1 MTSYRQRIYGCRGVT
16 VIVVDRR
23 SYHGSLADTTTDNQ
37 WSVECKWS
45 KEDKNF
51 FSEFAVQNVHRSQ
64 RVALSLQ
71 LLPHLGLTSQSE
83 PFEGCLRR
91 SWMNSLLP
99 HDFET
104 TTFIERHVL
113 DDIGVQYDI
122 DAISLGL
129 PPGLL

>member
-1 MTSYRQRIYGCRGVT
+1 M
-16 VIVVDRR
+16 IVVDRR

-45 KEDKNF
+45 KEDKTC
-51 FSEFAVQNVHRSQ
+51 SGRIRVDVHRSQ
-64 RVALSLQ
+64 SVGLCLQ
-71 LLPHLGLTSQSE
+71 LLPHLQLTSQSE
-83 PFEGCLRR
+83 PFEGCLRW

-99 HDFET
+99 HDFKT

-113 DDIGVQYDI
+113 DDVGVQYDI

-129 PPGLL
+129 QPG